1 MGQTQKE
8 HRELVEGVPMD
19 RVRDDVLLSHVTARS
34 PQSKCACTVCEC
46 ERETTLPV
54 CDPCNFNIHLYK
66 AKVTEGISKDM
77 TR

>member
-1 MGQTQKE
+1 M
-8 HRELVEGVPMD
+8 VEGVPMD

-34 PQSKCACTVCEC
+34 PQSKCACTVCQC

-66 AKVTEGISKDM
+66 AKENRVFNEMRMSSNLQN
-77 TR
+77 